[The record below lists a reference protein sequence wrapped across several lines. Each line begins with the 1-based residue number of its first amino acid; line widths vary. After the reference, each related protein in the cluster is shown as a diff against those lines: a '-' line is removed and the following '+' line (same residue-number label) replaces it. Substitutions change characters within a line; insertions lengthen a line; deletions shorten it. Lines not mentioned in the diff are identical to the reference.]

1 MIQINQINKGANMN
15 QYLIYNNKNE
25 YENYKKEFSNLSDAR
40 HWIINHLDL
49 SNEWNIKPIKKVHHT
64 EYKKNYKKYIL
75 STVETGLNDEPLK
88 TDDEKIKYI
97 FDRFYSEY
105 GFMINRVGK
114 YKAMSEWLSGLA
126 LDIEYYNY
134 KIVKLAKDM
143 GSLDT
148 DSTYKAEQKIINN
161 YFDFMANI
169 ILGFEPKE
177 VK

>member
-1 MIQINQINKGANMN
+1 MN

-105 GFMINRVGK
+105 GFMIKRVGK

-126 LDIEYYNY
+126 LDIEYYY
-134 KIVKLAKDM
+134 SDIVDLAIKM
-143 GSLDT
+143 GSIDPNPNDKLRN
-148 DSTYKAEQKIINN
+148 KVEQG

-177 VK
+177 VA